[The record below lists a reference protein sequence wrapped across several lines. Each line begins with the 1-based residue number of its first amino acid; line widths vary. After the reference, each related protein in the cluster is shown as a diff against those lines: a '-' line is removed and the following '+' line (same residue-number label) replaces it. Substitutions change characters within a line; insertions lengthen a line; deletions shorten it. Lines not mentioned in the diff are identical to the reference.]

1 MDPYSNQGQSPAFEE
16 PDLQLPSGTL
26 LSGTLHTYRLDR
38 VLGQGGFGITYAAL
52 SQGQNQTVA
61 VKEYFPVR
69 CSLRNPDRSVSPKPG
84 REEEYQSGLNSFTQE
99 ARMLAA
105 LENFPSVVR
114 VLDSFQAGGTAYLV
128 MEYLDGIPLHQKAA
142 QLGGRIPP
150 EELLPKLPALLR
162 DLEAIHRLGVLHRD
176 ITPDNIMWMPDGT
189 LKLLD
194 FGSARTMGGNK
205 SMTVMLKLGFAP
217 VEQYLT
223 HGQGPYTDVYALCA
237 TLYYLLT
244 GVRPVDAVDRLEED
258 QLRSPIELGAALTPE
273 ENAALLHGM
282 EIQPKRRTQTAEALA
297 AELFPAA
304 PVPMPAPASAPAPV
318 QTSKVPAA
326 PPAAP
331 SLFRRLSAWLKGL
344 WKDGQP

>member
-26 LSGTLHTYRLDR
+26 LSSTLHTYRLDR

-162 DLEAIHRLGVLHRD
+162 DLAVEPAE
-176 ITPDNIMWMPDGT
+176 T
-189 LKLLD
+189 LFVGD
-194 FGSARTMGGNK
+194 SD
-205 SMTVMLKLGFAP
+205 V
-217 VEQYLT
+217 
-223 HGQGPYTDVYALCA
+223 DVY
-237 TLYYLLT
+237 T
-244 GVRPVDAVDRLEED
+244 GHNGGLSVCGVTWGFRGRQELEAA
-258 QLRSPIELGAALTPE
+258 GADHLADTPE
-273 ENAALLHGM
+273 ALGDY
-282 EIQPKRRTQTAEALA
+282 ILA
-297 AELFPAA
+297 
-304 PVPMPAPASAPAPV
+304 
-318 QTSKVPAA
+318 
-326 PPAAP
+326 
-331 SLFRRLSAWLKGL
+331 
-344 WKDGQP
+344 